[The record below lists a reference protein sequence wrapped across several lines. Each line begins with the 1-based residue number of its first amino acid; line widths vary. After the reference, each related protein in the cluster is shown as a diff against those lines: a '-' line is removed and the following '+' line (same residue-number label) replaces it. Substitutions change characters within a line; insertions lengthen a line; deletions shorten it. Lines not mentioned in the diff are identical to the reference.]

1 MKKYISALFAVL
13 VCLFL
18 TLPVMAYEVVDASDV
33 YEDVAHDAWY
43 RSELSYALVS
53 GVIEG
58 SEFFNPEADITL
70 SDFVCLLGRVSGV
83 DYASEKLDT
92 LSEFYLDWAVRK
104 GFLDI
109 VSSDEFSP
117 DSALTVE
124 QASCI
129 LSSYIE
135 VSGVVLRGY
144 IPSDEFAD
152 SDYISEWAKSSME
165 TVCKYGLIMPM
176 ASGYIG
182 PQRELT
188 RAEAVVAVVRLAKA
202 IDYDKKYEVPS
213 SFTYES
219 LMQGSYSLV
228 NSHEL
233 DSISTVDSN
242 IRYLLKNGK
251 TELELDVD
259 WEETWR
265 AGSDYGDVYHDVL
278 QNYPEFGLKY
288 VTSEDSNGKLLLKF
302 SGLPTNSEALSK
314 YQKTALQSA
323 IHVRNK
329 LHDTGVV
336 TKHMTQLE
344 KARVYYDWVIEN
356 CDYDW
361 ESLMGGGHTP
371 FAWMAYGPIIRGLAT
386 CQGYTAALNLFLRL
400 EGIDCGTERNPYHIW
415 STAKLDGVLYHLD
428 ATWADMCHADAD
440 AAWAMT
446 PEESL
451 ARYDDE
457 NPVWRSFLAETGVRR
472 PVGT

>member
-1 MKKYISALFAVL
+1 MKKYISALLAVL
-13 VCLFL
+13 LL
-18 TLPVMAYEVVDASDV
+18 TTNVFAYSAVAASD
-33 YEDVAHDAWY
+33 YYDDVPHDAWY
-43 RSELSYALVS
+43 RPELTYALGS
-53 GVIEG
+53 GIVGGE
-58 SEFFNPEADITL
+58 EFFYPDSDTTI
-70 SDFVCLLGRVSGV
+70 SDFVEMLGRAVGV
-83 DYASEKLDT
+83 DYDSSVADT
-92 LSEFYLDWAVRK
+92 SSEFYIDWAIK
-104 GFLDI
+104 NGFLD
-109 VSSDEFSP
+109 VVGSEEFSP
-117 DSALTVE
+117 DTALTVE
-124 QASCI
+124 QAGCI
-129 LSSYIE
+129 LASYISG
-135 VSGVVLRGY
+135 SGVVLSGY
-144 IPSDEFAD
+144 ISADEYAD
-152 SDYISEWAKSSME
+152 ADYISEWAKSSME
-165 TVCKYGLIMPM
+165 TVREYGLIMPM
-176 ASGYIG
+176 ASGYIC

-202 IDYDKKYEVPS
+202 IDYDKKYETASLVS
-213 SFTYES
+213 YES
-219 LMQGSYSLV
+219 LIQGRYSLV
-228 NSHEL
+228 NSHDL
-233 DSISTVDSN
+233 DSISTVDNN

-259 WEETWR
+259 WEQTWR

-288 VTSEDSNGKLLLKF
+288 VTSEDKNGRLLLRF
-302 SGLPTNSEALSK
+302 SGLPNNPDSLAK
-314 YQKTALQSA
+314 YQNKALKSA

-336 TKHMTQLE
+336 TNHMTQLE
-344 KARVYYDWVIEN
+344 KARVYYDWLIEN

-371 FAWMAYGPIIRGLAT
+371 FAWMAYGPIVRGLAT

-428 ATWADMCHADAD
+428 ATWADMCHEDAD

-457 NPVWRSFLAETGVRR
+457 NPVWRSFLAETGIRR